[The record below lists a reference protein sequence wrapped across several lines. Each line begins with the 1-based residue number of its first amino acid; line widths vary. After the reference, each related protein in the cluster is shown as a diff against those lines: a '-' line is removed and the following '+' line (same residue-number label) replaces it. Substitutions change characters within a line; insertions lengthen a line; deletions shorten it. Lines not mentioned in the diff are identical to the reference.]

1 MESINIGYLIVGSII
16 WLIIMYYL
24 ISSAVRAGNKKQM
37 FLLKMQNRML
47 MKRMI
52 KEGFTVDEIEELH
65 KDEYNDYYWHS
76 LKKEEKKH

>member
-1 MESINIGYLIVGSII
+1 MESINTVYLIVGSII

-24 ISSAVRAGNKKQM
+24 ISSAVRSGNKKQM